1 MDELMLHRE
10 AFLLLLKKSSDLLF
24 ILSEKGI
31 IIETNQAAV
40 RLTGR
45 YLIGERFQEIMTS
58 REKTVALEELTANP
72 EQEII
77 LHIDNASNLSRS
89 YYFTFK
95 RIAEHVLVF
104 GRLDSEEIEESQ
116 NKMISLNQE
125 LNNLSRKLHKKN
137 VELNNALKQIKT
149 LQGILPICMHC
160 HKIRND
166 KAIWDKLEA
175 YIEKQTE
182 AQFSH
187 SICPECLDKHY
198 PEDIVESKDE

>member
-1 MDELMLHRE
+1 MLHRE